1 MVNIPFHDISSVIV
15 AASTGKV
22 HFAARSVEKRTTDEG
37 FSQKEICECISSISK
52 EAFKTTVSFENSPVP
67 FDVYLCPFQ
76 DDIIYLKLK
85 LTCEEAVVV
94 LASFHKSDY
103 SV

>member
-1 MVNIPFHDISSVIV
+1 MVNNPFHDILNIIT
-15 AASTGKV
+15 AAREGKV
-22 HFAARSVEKRTTDEG
+22 HFAARSVERRTTNEG
-37 FSQKEICECISSISK
+37 YSQEDICKCISNISI
-52 EAFKTTVSFENSPVP
+52 ENFRTTARFENSPVP

-76 DDIIYLKLK
+76 DHIIYLKLK
-85 LTCEEAVVV
+85 LTCEGEVVV